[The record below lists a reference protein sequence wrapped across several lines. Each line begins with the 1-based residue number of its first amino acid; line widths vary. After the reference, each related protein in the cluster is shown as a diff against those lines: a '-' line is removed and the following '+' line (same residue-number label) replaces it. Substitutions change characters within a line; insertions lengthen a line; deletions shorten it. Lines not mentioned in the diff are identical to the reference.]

1 MQDLTDKATAIRTG
15 EELDSRKIFKYLKDN
30 IPQLEED
37 LEISQFPSGFSN
49 LTYCIKSGTKE
60 FVLRRPPFGKKAKSA
75 HDMCREYR
83 MLQALKP
90 VFPYCPAPIAFT
102 EDESII
108 GCPFYIMERISGI
121 ILRKNIPTQLKYSA
135 ADARNLCVELLD
147 VQIKLHAIDYK
158 GIGLESLGKPEGYVE
173 RQVAGWSARYRD
185 ARTPDAPDYELVMAW
200 LKDKIPAAPVK
211 PAIIHNDYKF
221 DNVVLDTADPLKII
235 GVLDWEMATIGDPL
249 MDLGNSLAYWVENGD
264 PEAMQL
270 IRIMPTNIEGA
281 LTRKEITELYAV
293 STGTSIANFDFYYC
307 FGLFRL
313 SVIAQQIYY
322 RFYHGQTKDE
332 RFKMLIFAV
341 KVLEETAAKV
351 MDQSKL

>member
-1 MQDLTDKATAIRTG
+1 MQDLTDKATAVRTG
-15 EELDSRKIFKYLKDN
+15 EELDSRKVFKYLKDN
-30 IPQLEED
+30 IPQLEEE

-75 HDMCREYR
+75 HDMGREYR

-90 VFPYCPAPIAFT
+90 VFPYCPAPVAYT
-102 EDESII
+102 EDELII

-121 ILRKNIPTQLKYSA
+121 ILRKNIPTHLKYSA

-185 ARTPDAPDYELVMAW
+185 ARTPDAPDYERVMAW
-200 LKDKIPAAPVK
+200 LKDKIPATPVK
-211 PAIIHNDYKF
+211 SAIIHNDYKF
-221 DNVVLDTADPLKII
+221 DNVVLDAANPLKII

-249 MDLGNSLAYWVENGD
+249 MDLGNSLAYWVESAD

-270 IRIMPTNIEGA
+270 IRLMPTDIEGA
-281 LTRKEITELYAV
+281 LTRKEIAELYAAR
-293 STGTSIANFDFYYC
+293 TGTSIANFDFYYC

-351 MDQSKL
+351 MNQSKL

>member
-1 MQDLTDKATAIRTG
+1 
-15 EELDSRKIFKYLKDN
+15 
-30 IPQLEED
+30 
-37 LEISQFPSGFSN
+37 
-49 LTYCIKSGTKE
+49 
-60 FVLRRPPFGKKAKSA
+60 
-75 HDMCREYR
+75 

-90 VFPYCPAPIAFT
+90 VFPYCPAPLAYT
-102 EDESII
+102 EDESVI
-108 GCPFYIMERISGI
+108 GCPFYVMERISGI
-121 ILRKNIPTQLKYSA
+121 ILHKNLPANLKLSA
-135 ADARNLCVELLD
+135 ADTRNLCTELLD

-158 GIGLESLGKPEGYVE
+158 GIGLESLGKPEGYAE

-185 ARTPDAPDYELVMAW
+185 ARTPDAPDYERVMAW
-200 LKDKIPAAPVK
+200 LKDKIPATPVK

-221 DNVVLDTADPLKII
+221 DNVVLDAANPLKII

-249 MDLGNSLAYWVENGD
+249 MDLGNSLAYWVERAD

-270 IRIMPTNIEGA
+270 IRMMPTNIEGA
-281 LTRKEITELYAV
+281 LTRKEITDLYSAR
-293 STGTSIANFDFYYC
+293 TGTSIATFDFYYC

-341 KVLEETAAKV
+341 KVLEEAATKV